1 MSTQKLF
8 VMKVAPDAFL
18 PTRGSAEA
26 AGLDLYAVQ
35 DCMVGPRS
43 NALCGTGIAAEIP
56 LGYYGRIA
64 PRSGLSVKTSLVVNA
79 GVIDSDYRGEI
90 KVVFNNFTDAAVKL
104 NRGERVAQL
113 VLEKIGM
120 FEVEEVADLSLTRR
134 GENGFGST
142 S

>member
-1 MSTQKLF
+1 MSKLR
-8 VMKVAPDAFL
+8 VMKVSPDAFL

-26 AGLDLYAVQ
+26 AGLDLYALQ
-35 DCMVGPRS
+35 DCTVPPRG
-43 NALCGTGIAAEIP
+43 NALCGTGVAVEIP

-79 GVIDSDYRGEI
+79 GVIDSDYRGER

-142 S
+142 N